1 MIPKIENINIGE
13 EIEIVEEPTKTYKL
27 EFDKKEI
34 KGYADRIDAM
44 QQAIYKILGTE
55 RYKYVI
61 YDWNYGIELADL
73 FGKPRS
79 YVYSELKRRIRE
91 ALLDDDRITEV
102 DNFIFEAPKR
112 DIVAV
117 RFTAHTVFGE
127 IDINNNFSLGG
138 K

>member
-13 EIEIVEEPTKTYKL
+13 EIEIVEEPTKTYKV
-27 EFDKKEI
+27 EFDKNEI
-34 KGYADRIDAM
+34 KGYTDGIYAM
-44 QQAIYKILGTE
+44 EQAIYKILRTE

-79 YVYSELKRRIRE
+79 YVYSELKRRIKE
-91 ALLDDDRITEV
+91 ALFDDDRITEV

-117 RFTAHTVFGE
+117 KFTTHTTFGE
-127 IDINNNFSLGG
+127 IDIDNKFSLGG
-138 K
+138 E